1 VLGFTH
7 FISGAGGSLRP
18 RDIRASTIT
27 AAGFDTDY
35 SFMLWEIAGDEAY
48 FQSISRTGASVD
60 AGVIRLLH
68 PTRGK
73 DRR

>member
-1 VLGFTH
+1 VL
-7 FISGAGGSLRP
+7 
-18 RDIRASTIT
+18 

-60 AGVIRLLH
+60 AGVIRLEAGPAKAR
-68 PTRGK
+68 PTK
-73 DRR
+73 DTDRHSTSE